1 MGIDIYYL
9 KMDKYINILENILKS
24 KVEIVEEI
32 PNTNNLVIKFKANNN
47 IYYLKI
53 YNNKAMH
60 IDNELMLYQILPEE
74 TKTIFKKLVASNY
87 KDKEENKYAVFEE
100 VKGETLADLLD
111 KDEIDDNFADK
122 ISIKLIEYFQSI
134 SKIKT
139 NKFGNLNGNLEGN
152 YDNFLKYLY
161 EYQFPTATT
170 LFLNEKTRHLSSLP
184 FKLLAD
190 NADILNDNRNCIAP
204 IDSNFKNI
212 IITEDKQIKIIDPG
226 AIISSP
232 ISMGYGE
239 LVAHSYGTIIYDKLI
254 KNLGLKELEI
264 KKLSIYAILSLLN
277 IMAFLVRNNI
287 GEIEKN
293 KPFGNKYSF
302 FQLIDMHL
310 KIINS

>member
-1 MGIDIYYL
+1 
-9 KMDKYINILENILKS
+9 MDKYINRLENVLKS
-24 KVEIVEEI
+24 KIEVVEEI
-32 PNTNNLVIKFKANNN
+32 SNTNNVIIKFKANNT

-53 YNNKAMH
+53 YNNKALH
-60 IDNELMLYQILPEE
+60 IDNELMLYEILPEE
-74 TKTIFKKLVASNY
+74 SKMIFKKLVYSNY
-87 KDKEENKYAVFEE
+87 KDDDENKFAVFEE

-111 KDEIDDNFADK
+111 KDKIDDNFADE
-122 ISIKLIEYFQSI
+122 ISKKLIEYFQSI
-134 SKIKT
+134 SSIKT

-184 FKLLAD
+184 FKLLVD
-190 NADILNDNRNCIAP
+190 HADILNDNRNCIAP

-226 AIISSP
+226 AIVSSP
-232 ISMGYGE
+232 IAMGYGE

-254 KNLGLKELEI
+254 KNLNFDKIEI

-277 IMAFLVRNNI
+277 ILAFLVRNNI

-293 KPFGNKYSF
+293 KPFGNKYTF
-302 FQLIDMHL
+302 LQLIDMHL
-310 KIINS
+310 KIINL